1 MKSNRVRA
9 RTIPKGLCPPAQ
21 GCPES
26 IREQAARATHFPDRL
41 SVSRGARH
49 RGFLDPIWPSNRA
62 VETHL
67 QNRRSVAALRR
78 RQFQLVDVKRAPTER
93 ADALY
98 LFQSRLIMGC
108 GTCNGTPHF
117 GRENK
122 LALALRRIH
131 AAIIRTG
138 VVLVSE
144 VPALDLPRIRHKVK
158 RRGQAC
164 QILLPASLVN
174 GGKPAELA
182 WLQHEEE
189 SLAERMLKTLPG
201 PDC

>member
-1 MKSNRVRA
+1 M
-9 RTIPKGLCPPAQ
+9 
-21 GCPES
+21 
-26 IREQAARATHFPDRL
+26 
-41 SVSRGARH
+41 
-49 RGFLDPIWPSNRA
+49 
-62 VETHL
+62 
-67 QNRRSVAALRR
+67 AALRR

-98 LFQSRLIMGC
+98 LFRSRLSMG
-108 GTCNGTPHF
+108 GGSCNGTPHF

-144 VPALDLPRIRHKVK
+144 VPAVNLRRIRHKVK

-164 QILLPASLVN
+164 QILRPASLVN
-174 GGKPAELA
+174 GDKPTELG
-182 WLQHEEE
+182 WLEHEEE
-189 SLAERMLKTLPG
+189 SLAELMLKTLSGSDSALESNLLTARLMTTRRQEQQDSQKQWGERSYSLVCCVTVHFKTSQPG
-201 PDC
+201 SNRVR